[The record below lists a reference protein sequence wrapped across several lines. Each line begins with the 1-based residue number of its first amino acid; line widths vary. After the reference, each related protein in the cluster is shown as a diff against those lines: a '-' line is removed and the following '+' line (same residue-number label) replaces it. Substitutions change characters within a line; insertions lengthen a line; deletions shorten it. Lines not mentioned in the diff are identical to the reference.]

1 MKPTAHTDYH
11 PEYYGREFKKKG
23 ERWSSQMLI
32 EELGCSELRA
42 LYLVFKQEAGIED
55 AVCPDETYMN
65 THVIQCQESFRV
77 TP

>member
-1 MKPTAHTDYH
+1 
-11 PEYYGREFKKKG
+11 
-23 ERWSSQMLI
+23 MLI
-32 EELGCSELRA
+32 EELGCSELHA